1 VTVHVRVDS
10 GKSILVDPASS
21 HNRIWPDLPAVAT
34 VDPGEELIVDLRDG
48 MDGQLDRDS
57 DSSSLETVE
66 LGANHPLTGPI
77 EVRGAR
83 PGDLLVVEIES
94 VEPGS
99 FGTSAILPGFG
110 LLTAGFDRPV
120 LVRWEIEDGVARSAD
135 LPGIAIRGRPFLGCV
150 GVAPSWEL
158 FDRASAR
165 EEALAKRGAVVLG
178 PEAPSARPAIEPYA
192 SRALRTIPPRENG
205 GNLDVPQACAGSRV
219 LLPVH
224 MPGAMLSLGDAHFA
238 QGEGEV
244 CGTAIEVAATATLR
258 VSLRPAEE
266 LRWRPTFPAIEF
278 SEPALAAPR
287 PCFLT
292 MGIPVDDAGENADM
306 DFTLAARRALGELVD
321 WLEAERRLTREQA
334 FVLASVAADLRVAEA
349 VNVPNGLVVC
359 RLPLDVFE
367 ANGAQ

>member
-1 VTVHVRVDS
+1 MTVHVKVDAD
-10 GKSILVDPASS
+10 KSILASPANS
-21 HNRIWPDLPAVAT
+21 HNRIWPDLPPVVS
-34 VDPGEELIVDLRDG
+34 VDPGEQLVVELRDG
-48 MDGQLDRDS
+48 MDGQLDRES
-57 DSSSLETVE
+57 DASTLESVE

-94 VEPGS
+94 IEPGS
-99 FGTSAILPGFG
+99 FGTTAILPGFG
-110 LLTAGFDRPV
+110 LLTEGFDRPV

-135 LPGIAIRGRPFLGCV
+135 MPGIAIHGRPFLGCV

-158 FDRASAR
+158 FERATAR
-165 EEALAKRGAVVLG
+165 EDALAQTGAMVLG

-205 GNLDVPQACAGSRV
+205 GNLDVPQAGPGSRV

-224 MPGAMLSLGDAHFA
+224 VEGAMLSLGDAHFA
-238 QGEGEV
+238 QGDGEV
-244 CGTAIEVAATATLR
+244 CGVAIEVAATATVT
-258 VSLRPAEE
+258 VSLRRSEDI
-266 LRWRPTFPAIEF
+266 RWRPTFPAIEF
-278 SEPALAAPR
+278 DEPALAAPR

-292 MGIPVDDAGENADM
+292 MGIPVDEDGVNHDM

-321 WLEAERRLTREQA
+321 WLEAERGLTREQG

-367 ANGAQ
+367 S